1 MKFWILYKANEYKQI
16 YYCEMVHYGQSL
28 HRSKL
33 RKSKSKE
40 IKVHKVAPMLAPT
53 PS

>member
-1 MKFWILYKANEYKQI
+1 MNTNKFIIVKWCIS
-16 YYCEMVHYGQSL
+16 YGQSL